1 MKFSLRRDLGLKLL
15 ALYLLFVGPVVLAS
29 LAFDHLAAQRLEA
42 DVKASDL
49 ALARAIAQETNTIL
63 DSALQA
69 VRQLGNYP
77 EVISEDRAGME
88 SLFQILLSVRTDI
101 NLIYRLDSNGVMVYH
116 YPTGPG
122 STIGWDFSIRDY
134 YQHALE
140 SHAPLF
146 SKGRI
151 SPTTQQPVAT
161 AVMPLW
167 DSSGKFLGLVAT
179 NIKLQTLSHTLAA
192 IAAEHRTDEM
202 FQVSIIDSAGQ
213 VIAIPSPP
221 LLLNDKAKSPE
232 QVTQAVLSGQFGTT
246 IRGGQNGEETL
257 YSYVPIPS
265 AGWGVIVSRPTAAA
279 FASPRAT
286 HRGVLFTIAVFL
298 VVGIFFWFA
307 LSRQV
312 IQPLERLASFSQ
324 MIGLEKN
331 IDQAQL
337 KELASLAER
346 PDQIGHLIRSLK
358 RMEEAIEARLQELS
372 TLLQTSAAV
381 VSTLDSRTVLNRI
394 LEQVERLMNINMCA
408 IVALDQETGVFRAQA
423 SRGLSQRYT
432 EQLAINPSEPL
443 SVTLRAI
450 RSGRPI
456 QVSDT
461 EEDESFA
468 PSRPRA
474 RSEGYR
480 SLLAV
485 PLNTQHAPPSALLVY
500 RRDPH
505 SFSER
510 EIDLLTSFANHA
522 AMAIENATLYAR
534 SDTRLQEQTRRLE
547 ALIQSLLDGL
557 ILEDLQGRVLYA
569 NRRLGELVDLSPEE
583 ISGNPVSRFF
593 ERLLAYSA
601 GADPR
606 QKEKNRELVESAL
619 KASGKRS
626 IEIQIGAPRQTRYL
640 RLQFFDVTD
649 PQGMTI
655 GRGQILRDI
664 TQNRELDRMKSSLIS
679 TVSHELR
686 TPLAA
691 IKGYATTLLA
701 DDVQWDSGTQH
712 EFLEIISSETDRL
725 SSLVNDL
732 LDMSRIE
739 AGNLDVR
746 RESCDLG
753 ELVRRAAQR
762 AHPNPDG
769 RLQVNLP
776 ENLPPLLADPQRIEV
791 VLRNLIENA
800 AKYASDPSPIFV
812 SAAVQSKNLVVRVE
826 DEGPGIPAEQ
836 SQLVFESFYR
846 VENGLARDASG
857 AGLGLAICQG
867 FVRAHGGEI
876 WLEPRSRG
884 TCVAF
889 SLPLDPGAR
898 TASAGNLPVGFPG
911 QVEGQSAPQSAPQP
925 APRTAKEIP

>member
-29 LAFDHLAAQRLEA
+29 LAFDRLAAQRLEA

-63 DSALQA
+63 DSAMQA
-69 VRQLGNYP
+69 VRQLGTYP
-77 EVISEDRAGME
+77 EVITADKTGME
-88 SLFQILLSVRTDI
+88 SLFKILLSVRTDV
-101 NLIYRLDSNGVMVYH
+101 NLIYRLDSNGVMIYH

-134 YQHALE
+134 YQRALATH
-140 SHAPLF
+140 SPLF

-167 DSSGKFLGLVAT
+167 DDNGKFLGLVAT
-179 NIKLQTLSHTLAA
+179 NIKLQTLSHTLAS
-192 IAAEHRTDEM
+192 IAAEHRSEEM

-213 VIAIPSPP
+213 VIANPSPP
-221 LLLNDKAKSPE
+221 LLLNEEARSPD
-232 QVTQAVLSGQFGTT
+232 QVTQAVLSGQFGTM
-246 IRGGQNGEETL
+246 IRNGQDGEETL

-265 AGWGVIVSRPTAAA
+265 VGWGVIVSRPTAAA

-286 HRGVLFTIAVFL
+286 HRGVLFSIAVFL
-298 VVGIFFWFA
+298 VVGLFFWFA

-312 IQPLERLASFSQ
+312 IQPLERLASYSQ
-324 MIGLEKN
+324 TIGLEKQF
-331 IDQAQL
+331 DPAQRR
-337 KELASLAER
+337 ELANLAKR
-346 PDQIGHLIRSLK
+346 PDQIGHLIRSLE

-381 VSTLDSRTVLNRI
+381 ISTLDSQTVLNRI
-394 LEQVERLMNINMCA
+394 LEQVERLMSINMCA
-408 IVALDQETGVFRAQA
+408 VVALDQETGVFRAQA

-450 RSGRPI
+450 RSGSPI
-456 QVSDT
+456 QVCDT
-461 EEDESFA
+461 ELDESFA

-485 PLNTQHAPPSALLVY
+485 PLNTHHAPPSALLVY

-505 SFSER
+505 TFSER
-510 EIDLLTSFANHA
+510 EINLLTSFANHA
-522 AMAIENATLYAR
+522 TMAIENATLYAR

-547 ALIQSLLDGL
+547 ALIQSLQDGL

-569 NRRLGELVDLSPEE
+569 NRRLSELVNQPPEE
-583 ISGNPVSRFF
+583 ITGNHVNRFF
-593 ERLLAYSA
+593 ERLLASSA
-601 GADPR
+601 DGDLK
-606 QKEKNRELVESAL
+606 QKEKNRALVESAL
-619 KASGKRS
+619 NASGKRS
-626 IEIQIGAPRQTRYL
+626 IEIQIGVPRQARYL

-664 TQNRELDRMKSSLIS
+664 TQNKELDRMKSSLIS

-691 IKGYATTLLA
+691 IKGYVTTLLA
-701 DDVQWDSGTQH
+701 EDVEWDSGTQH
-712 EFLEIISSETDRL
+712 EFLEIISSEADRL

-746 RESCDLG
+746 RAPCDLK
-753 ELVRRAAQR
+753 ELVSRAAQR
-762 AHPNPDG
+762 AHPNPNE

-776 ENLPPLLADPQRIEV
+776 EHLPPLLADPQRIEA

-800 AKYASDPSPIFV
+800 AKYTDDQSPILV
-812 SAAVQSKNLVVRVE
+812 SATVQSRSLVIRVE
-826 DEGPGIPAEQ
+826 DRGPGIPAEH

-876 WLEPRSRG
+876 WLEPRPKG

-889 SLPLDPGAR
+889 SLPLEMG
-898 TASAGNLPVGFPG
+898 TKSMLAGNSPEERPG
-911 QVEGQSAPQSAPQP
+911 QSGRESARRAL
-925 APRTAKEIP
+925 KETP